1 LSVSNLQ
8 GMKAHLLHTKNIRS
22 ITMGNLYVFY
32 IVYDIDMK
40 KSEFGILKW
49 YFNGLEHIH

>member
-1 LSVSNLQ
+1 
-8 GMKAHLLHTKNIRS
+8 
-22 ITMGNLYVFY
+22 MGNLYVFY

>member
-1 LSVSNLQ
+1 
-8 GMKAHLLHTKNIRS
+8 
-22 ITMGNLYVFY
+22 MGNLYVFY

-49 YFNGLEHIH
+49 YFNGLEHIHWLALNTIFFE